1 MKLHN
6 IHSIRKKAYKI
17 TTNSKHSY
25 AVSPNLL
32 QRNFTANKPNQK
44 WVGDITYIPTDEGW
58 PYTAIVK
65 DLCLKKIVG
74 YAFSSRIDTNLTV
87 SALEMAV
94 NRQKPQTNLIFHSD
108 RGVQYASLG
117 YREALAKHSIT
128 QSMSG
133 KGDKYH
139 DIRQVIW
146 AFERVRKTIQK
157 KYGKENRLLFKRSKR
172 LLTMRKA
179 KPSPE
184 QLEQVGYLLYLSDD
198 LISAYFLKEK
208 FYDMIDCKDRN
219 QAEKLMYQ
227 WILLAQASRL
237 TDHNKC
243 ADTLQ
248 NWAKPI
254 FDTFRYPFTNGFTEG
269 CNNKIKVLK
278 RNAYGYRNFAR
289 FRNRILHIFYHKHF
303 AIEKVAA

>member
-1 MKLHN
+1 MKQHN

-44 WVGDITYIPTDEGW
+44 WVGDITYISTDEGW
-58 PYTAIVK
+58 LYTAIVK

-87 SALEMAV
+87 PALEMAV

-133 KGDKYH
+133 KGDPY
-139 DIRQVIW
+139 DNAV
-146 AFERVRKTIQK
+146 A
-157 KYGKENRLLFKRSKR
+157 ENFFSC
-172 LLTMRKA
+172 
-179 KPSPE
+179 
-184 QLEQVGYLLYLSDD
+184 
-198 LISAYFLKEK
+198 LKCELVHHK
-208 FYDMIDCKDRN
+208 HYRTR
-219 QAEKLMYQ
+219 AE
-227 WILLAQASRL
+227 AQA
-237 TDHNKC
+237 D
-243 ADTLQ
+243 
-248 NWAKPI
+248 I
-254 FDTFRYPFTNGFTEG
+254 FSY
-269 CNNKIKVLK
+269 I
-278 RNAYGYRNFAR
+278 
-289 FRNRILHIFYHKHF
+289 
-303 AIEKVAA
+303 